1 LTTPPTGYI
10 RNITNIRNNPKPRTM
25 KNVLSN
31 KTLQATSAGD
41 AIGGSVVRGM
51 LGAFLFLKR
60 KAKGRYQTNAQKQ
73 LQKYTTTGLAR
84 PTEQRL
90 KLRT

>member
-1 LTTPPTGYI
+1 MVSF
-10 RNITNIRNNPKPRTM
+10 NKFNVNPKPQTM
-25 KNVLSN
+25 KNLLSN
-31 KTLQATSAGD
+31 KTLQATYGGD

-60 KAKGRYQTNAQKQ
+60 KAKGRYQTNAQNSV
-73 LQKYTTTGLAR
+73 KYTTTGLAR

-90 KLRT
+90 KPRT